1 MNPYLPAGE
10 IAYRIFTLVLLCVA
24 VGVNV
29 ACSFKLAPGMRL
41 VYRVGAFV
49 AGLMATAWA
58 VLIFLPV
65 QYEDWIQVIKWIS
78 AIAIATFYIGPG
90 VTNLWGQRAL
100 AEIIRRRYGGD
111 EE

>member
-1 MNPYLPAGE
+1 MNPHLSVGE
-10 IAYRIFTLVLLCVA
+10 LTYRILTLVLLCVA
-24 VGVNV
+24 VGVNIT
-29 ACSFKLAPGMRL
+29 CGFRLPPGMRL

-49 AGLMATAWA
+49 AGIMAIVWA

-65 QYEDWIQVIKWIS
+65 QYEDWIRVIKWIS